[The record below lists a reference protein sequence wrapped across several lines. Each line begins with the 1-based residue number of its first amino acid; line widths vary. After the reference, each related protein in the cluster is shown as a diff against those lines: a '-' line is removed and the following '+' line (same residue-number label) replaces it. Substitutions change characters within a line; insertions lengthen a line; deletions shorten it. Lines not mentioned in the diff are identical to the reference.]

1 MRVGGLSTRSAVAC
15 QKDPRDRAV
24 EEQQLKEER
33 ARCKVEEKKKRQ
45 EAAAARKEAAEAKR
59 QQKEK
64 ERLEKRA
71 REIARANSLLSQAR
85 LEEGSINAEEP
96 RGTISAA
103 EEPRGAINAEGSNA
117 ESQQDLE
124 TGS

>member
-1 MRVGGLSTRSAVAC
+1 M
-15 QKDPRDRAV
+15 

-64 ERLEKRA
+64 ERLEKRE
-71 REIARANSLLSQAR
+71 RDIAKAKSLLSQAR
-85 LEEGSINAEEP
+85 LEGSINAEEP
-96 RGTISAA
+96 LGAMSAA
-103 EEPRGAINAEGSNA
+103 GLGAQVPPESSPA